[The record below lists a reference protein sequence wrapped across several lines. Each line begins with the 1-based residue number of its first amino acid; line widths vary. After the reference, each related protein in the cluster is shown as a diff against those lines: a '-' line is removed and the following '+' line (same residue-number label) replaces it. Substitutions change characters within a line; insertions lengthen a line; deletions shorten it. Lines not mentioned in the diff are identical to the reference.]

1 VKIPAGMLSF
11 LLESRRVD
19 NRRMRED
26 LGLQLQY
33 PTLQSGVLASFAE
46 MRQAPGATTA

>member
-1 VKIPAGMLSF
+1 MLSF

-19 NRRMRED
+19 NRRLLDD

-33 PTLQSGVLASFAE
+33 PTLQSGVLASLAE
-46 MRQAPGATTA
+46 MRQASAAAAP